1 MTAKIFTVENRKGGV
16 GKTTTAVTLAV
27 GLARRCHEN
36 GGGNVLLIDLDPQ
49 GDAARGLGLEP
60 KGRCVSNVLTGSGGL
75 TELKANIMPADRKA
89 TGGPSRP
96 NLYVLPASDALA
108 NAKTKIIS
116 QIAADAAANAV
127 AAIFGQQKP
136 TTSNEDDIVMLLER
150 KLAIARQAF
159 KYIIL
164 DCPPTLDVLQQSVH
178 HFADAAIVPVK
189 VDYHGTSA
197 TARHTQNIL
206 DDQAEGIEITIKA
219 IVPTFYYPRHNL
231 TQAMMDD
238 LAGRYGR
245 KVIMTPIPNTVRVA
259 EAPAVNGLTIFEYEP
274 GHPAAEAYW
283 DLVDYIRSD
292 K

>member
-1 MTAKIFTVENRKGGV
+1 MTARIYTVENRKGGV
-16 GKTTTAVTLAV
+16 GKTTTAITLAV
-27 GLARRCHEN
+27 GLARRCQEN

-49 GDAARGLGLEP
+49 GDAARGLGLLP
-60 KGRCVSNVLTGSGGL
+60 NGRCISKVLLGGGNL
-75 TELKANIMPADRKA
+75 DELKANIMSADRTA

-96 NLYVLPASDALA
+96 NLFILPASDTLA
-108 NAKTKIIS
+108 DAKTQIVS
-116 QIAADAAANAV
+116 QIAADIAASTV
-127 AAIFGQQKP
+127 AAMFGQQKTKP
-136 TTSNEDDIVMLLER
+136 GNDDIAMLLER
-150 KLAIARQAF
+150 KLSIARAAF

-164 DCPPTLDVLQQSVH
+164 DCPPTLDVLQQAVH

-206 DDQAEGIEITIKA
+206 DDQAEGIDITIKA
-219 IVPTFYYPRHNL
+219 IVPTFYHARHNL
-231 TQAMMDD
+231 TQAMMED
-238 LAGRYGR
+238 LAARYGR
-245 KVIMTPIPNTVRVA
+245 QVITTPIPNTVRVA

-283 DLVDYIRSD
+283 DLVDHIRSD

>member
-1 MTAKIFTVENRKGGV
+1 MTARVYTVENRKGGV

-27 GLARRCHEN
+27 GLASRCHEN
-36 GGGNVLLIDLDPQ
+36 GGGNVLLVDLDPQ
-49 GDAARGLGLEP
+49 GDAARGLGVDP
-60 KGRCVSNVLTGSGGL
+60 GGRCISRVLLGSGGVK
-75 TELKANIMPADRKA
+75 ELRDNVVSANRESD
-89 TGGPSRP
+89 GGPSRP

-108 NAKTKIIS
+108 NAKTRIIS
-116 QIAADAAANAV
+116 SIAADVV
-127 AAIFGQQKP
+127 AMMMQGVKASD
-136 TTSNEDDIVMLLER
+136 TNEQVIMLLER

-159 KYIIL
+159 KFIII
-164 DCPPTLDVLQQSVH
+164 DCPPTLDMLQQSVH

-206 DDQAEGIEITIKA
+206 DDQADGINITIKA
-219 IVPTFYYPRHNL
+219 IVPTFFQPRHNL
-231 TQAMMDD
+231 TQAMMDE
-238 LAGRYGR
+238 LAQRYGR

-283 DLVDYIRSD
+283 DLVDYIKED
-292 K
+292 A

>member
-16 GKTTTAVTLAV
+16 GKTTTAITLAV

-36 GGGNVLLIDLDPQ
+36 GGGNVLVVDLDPQ
-49 GDAARGLGLEP
+49 GDVARGLGLEP
-60 KGRCVSNVLTGSGGL
+60 NGRCISKVLTGEGGIE
-75 TELKANIMPADRKA
+75 ELKANIMPADRRGA
-89 TGGPSRP
+89 GGPARP
-96 NLYVLPASDALA
+96 NLYILPASDALA
-108 NAKTKIIS
+108 NAKTKIVS
-116 QIAADAAANAV
+116 KIAADMAASAV
-127 AAIFGQQKP
+127 AAMFGQKQ
-136 TTSNEDDIVMLLER
+136 SSANGDDEVVMLLER

-164 DCPPTLDVLQQSVH
+164 DCPPTLDVLQQAVH

-219 IVPTFYYPRHNL
+219 IVPTFYYARHNL

-238 LAGRYGR
+238 LAQRYGR
-245 KVIMTPIPNTVRVA
+245 KVIMTPIPNTVRIA
-259 EAPAVNGLTIFEYEP
+259 EAPAVAGLTIFEYEP
-274 GHPAAEAYW
+274 NHPAAEAYW

>member
-1 MTAKIFTVENRKGGV
+1 MTARVYTVENRKGGV

-27 GLARRCHEN
+27 GLAARCHAN
-36 GGGNVLLIDLDPQ
+36 GGGNVLLVDLDPQ
-49 GDAARGLGLEP
+49 GDAARGLGVDP
-60 KGRCVSNVLTGSGGL
+60 GGRCISRVLLGSGGVK
-75 TELKANIMPADRKA
+75 ELRDNVVSASRESD
-89 TGGPSRP
+89 GGPSRP

-108 NAKTKIIS
+108 NAKTRIIS
-116 QIAADAAANAV
+116 SIAADVV
-127 AAIFGQQKP
+127 AMMMQGIKSSD
-136 TTSNEDDIVMLLER
+136 TNEQVIMLLER

-159 KYIIL
+159 KFIIV
-164 DCPPTLDVLQQSVH
+164 DCPPTLDMLQQSVH

-206 DDQAEGIEITIKA
+206 DDQADGINITIKA
-219 IVPTFYYPRHNL
+219 IVPTFFQPRHNL
-231 TQAMMDD
+231 TQAMMDE
-238 LAGRYGR
+238 LAQRYGR

-283 DLVDYIRSD
+283 DLVDYIKED
-292 K
+292 A